1 MDGSNGSL
9 LKSSK
14 SVSSLQDELKNV
26 RLLDSWTLCDDPKI
40 FSEISK
46 VKLPIASFNHIA
58 REVLNIEV
66 SRKFYCDILGFDQIP
81 RPQFESEGH
90 TIILLLLFQ

>member
-1 MDGSNGSL
+1 MDDSNGVL

-14 SVSSLQDELKNV
+14 SVSSLQDELKNI

-40 FSEISK
+40 ISEISK

-58 REVLNIEV
+58 REVLDIEV

-81 RPQFESEGH
+81 RPHFESEGLK
-90 TIILLLLFQ
+90 IILLLLF